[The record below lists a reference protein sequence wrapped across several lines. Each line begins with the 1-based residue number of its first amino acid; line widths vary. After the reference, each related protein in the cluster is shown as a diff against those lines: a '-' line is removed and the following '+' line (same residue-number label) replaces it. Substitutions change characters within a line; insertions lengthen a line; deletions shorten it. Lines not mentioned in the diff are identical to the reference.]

1 MYALEQLKIVL
12 HVLDCKLRMRCFLVG
27 DGISFADL
35 LFCCH
40 LDRLFRLMICS
51 RMREE
56 VGNLMRWY
64 GYVRNLNVFI
74 GCIGEMV
81 LCEN

>member
-1 MYALEQLKIVL
+1 
-12 HVLDCKLRMRCFLVG
+12 
-27 DGISFADL
+27 
-35 LFCCH
+35 
-40 LDRLFRLMICS
+40 
-51 RMREE
+51 MREE